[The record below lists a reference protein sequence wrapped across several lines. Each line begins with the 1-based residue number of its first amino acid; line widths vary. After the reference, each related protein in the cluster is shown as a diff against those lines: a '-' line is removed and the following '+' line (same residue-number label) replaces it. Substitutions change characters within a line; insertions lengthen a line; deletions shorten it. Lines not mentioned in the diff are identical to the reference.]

1 MPYNNNFPPCADNTA
16 PSNQCIAITP
26 SDTVA
31 FVGGPCRGIYVGVTG
46 DITLIPAVGGA
57 AVLFK
62 AVPVGILPV
71 MALRVNTTATT
82 ATNMVALY

>member
-1 MPYNNNFPPCADNTA
+1 MPRFEGDIQTGPAVNAVA
-16 PSNQCIAITP
+16 VTP
-26 SDTVA
+26 SDA
-31 FVGGPCRGIYVGVTG
+31 SDFGFGQCRSIYVGVTG
-46 DITLIPAVGGA
+46 DITLDTPFQT

-71 MALRVNTTATT
+71 AAVRVRVTGTT